1 MGRPRSATDLIKLG
15 SEMPT
20 AVQLLATAMAE
31 TYEGL
36 RRRLDGLTDDE
47 FFWEPVPGC
56 WTVFRGDDG
65 GWTYHYQLPE
75 PEPSP
80 FTTIGWRLVN
90 VALCKVIYHEWAFG
104 SRSLNFIT
112 IEKPHDV
119 ASTIEILGRGHLLLT
134 DDLAGLDDRSLDMR
148 VLTNWGEEWPAW
160 RIFTTM
166 TDHDAHHGAE
176 IGVLRD
182 LYRLSGRPPTAGG

>member
-1 MGRPRSATDLIKLG
+1 MPSAT
-15 SEMPT
+15 
-20 AVQLLATAMAE
+20 QLLAAQMDEA
-31 TYEGL
+31 Y
-36 RRRLDGLTDDE
+36 RLVRSRVEGLTDDE

-56 WTVFRGDDG
+56 WTVFRGEDG
-65 GWTYHYQLPE
+65 GWTYHYELPE

-80 FTTIGWRLVN
+80 FTTIGWRLVH

-104 SRSLNFIT
+104 PRSLNFIT
-112 IEKPHDV
+112 IDKPHDV
-119 ASTIEILGRGHLLLT
+119 ASTIEILERGHRLLT
-134 DDLAGLDDRSLDMR
+134 GDLAGLDDRSLDTP
-148 VLTNWGEEWPAW
+148 VLTNWGEEWPAS

-182 LYRLSGRPPTAGG
+182 LYRLSDQRSWSDG